1 MPLHIAGWAN
11 LPDPDGR
18 AELDRMPGSEIP
30 VIRQPF
36 APGDLLPFWVGRAAV
51 DRHELY
57 DLDVDPDEQE
67 NRVGEPLEAEMIELL
82 RAGLADVAAPA
93 EHLIRLGIA

>member
-1 MPLHIAGWAN
+1 
-11 LPDPDGR
+11 
-18 AELDRMPGSEIP
+18 MPGSAIP

-36 APGDLLPFWVGRAAV
+36 EPGDLLPFWVGRAAV

-67 NRVGEPLEAEMIELL
+67 NRVGERVESEMIELL
-82 RAGLADVAAPA
+82 RTGLASRRRARRAPRPPRPGLSRA
-93 EHLIRLGIA
+93 TSSARRRARRQPLV